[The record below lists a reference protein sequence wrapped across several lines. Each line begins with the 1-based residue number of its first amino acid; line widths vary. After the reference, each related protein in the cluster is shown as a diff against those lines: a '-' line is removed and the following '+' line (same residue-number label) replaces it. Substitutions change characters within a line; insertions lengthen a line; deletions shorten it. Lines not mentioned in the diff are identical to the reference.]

1 MSKRNPERT
10 KDAIL
15 AAATEEFSQ
24 NGLDGARVNQIA
36 KRAGINKRML
46 YHYFGNKDDL
56 FLAVLEAVYQDIRTH
71 ELELNLEA
79 LAPMDAMRE
88 LVDYTFDY
96 YLANP
101 HFIRLLNNENL
112 YGARHLKRS
121 KAIPSMHSPLV
132 SLLDGVLKKGAKE
145 GIFRKGVDPVQL
157 YISIAGVCYFYMSNV
172 ETLSTIFATNLRVPK
187 AIKVRR
193 VHAADVIL
201 GYLRR

>member
-1 MSKRNPERT
+1 MSKRNPART
-10 KDAIL
+10 KEAIL

-96 YLANP
+96 YIANP

-121 KAIPSMHSPLV
+121 KAITTMHSPLV
-132 SLLDGVLKKGAKE
+132 NLLDGVLEKGVKE
-145 GIFRKGVDPVQL
+145 GAFRKGVDPIQL
-157 YISIAGVCYFYMSNV
+157 YISIAGVCYFYMSNID
-172 ETLSTIFATNLRVPK
+172 TLSTIFATNLRVPK

-193 VHAADVIL
+193 EHAANVIL
-201 GYLRR
+201 GYLRE

>member
-10 KDAIL
+10 KEAIL

-24 NGLDGARVNQIA
+24 NGLDGARVNLIA

-71 ELELNLEA
+71 ELDLNLEA
-79 LAPMDAMRE
+79 LAPMAAMRE

-96 YLANP
+96 YIANP
-101 HFIRLLNNENL
+101 HFIPLLNNENL

-121 KAIPSMHSPLV
+121 NAIPRMHSPLV
-132 SLLDGVLKKGAKE
+132 TLLASMLQKGVKE
-145 GIFRKGVDPVQL
+145 GVFRKGVDPIQL
-157 YISIAGVCYFYMSNV
+157 YISIAGVCYFYLSNCD
-172 ETLSTIFATNLRVPK
+172 TLSTIFATNLRTPN

-193 VHAADVIL
+193 EHAADVIL

>member
-145 GIFRKGVDPVQL
+145 GVFRKGVDPVQL

-172 ETLSTIFATNLRVPK
+172 DTLSTIFATNLRVPK

-193 VHAADVIL
+193 AHAADVIL

>member
-10 KDAIL
+10 KEAIL
-15 AAATEEFSQ
+15 AAAIEEFSQ
-24 NGLDGARVNQIA
+24 NGLDGARVNLIA

-71 ELELNLEA
+71 ELDLNLEE
-79 LAPMDAMRE
+79 LAPRAAMRE

-96 YLANP
+96 YIANP

-121 KAIPSMHSPLV
+121 NTIPRMHSPLV
-132 SLLDGVLKKGAKE
+132 TLLASVLQKGVKE
-145 GIFRKGVDPVQL
+145 GVFRKGVDPVQL
-157 YISIAGVCYFYMSNV
+157 YISIAGVSYFYMSNSD
-172 ETLSTIFATNLRVPK
+172 TLSTIFARNLRTPN

-193 VHAADVIL
+193 EHAADVIL

>member
-1 MSKRNPERT
+1 MSTRNPERT
-10 KDAIL
+10 RDAIL

-24 NGLDGARVNQIA
+24 NGLDGARVDRIA
-36 KRAGINKRML
+36 RRAGVNKRML

-56 FLAVLEAVYQDIRTH
+56 FLAVLEAVYRDIRSH

-88 LVDYTFDY
+88 LVEYTFDY
-96 YLANP
+96 YISNP

-121 KAIPSMHSPLV
+121 GEIERLHSPLV
-132 SLLDGVLKKGAKE
+132 SLLAGVLRKGEAD
-145 GIFRKGVDPVQL
+145 GAFRAGVDPVQL
-157 YISIAGVCYFYMSNV
+157 YISIAGVCYFYMSNAD
-172 ETLSTIFATNLRVPK
+172 TLSTIFATDLRAPR
-187 AIKVRR
+187 AIRARR
-193 VHAADVIL
+193 EHVADVIL